1 MKKINIGLVGFGNV
15 GCGVVKVLKSR
26 RHLLA
31 EKIGSEIIIR
41 KICDKDIV
49 SKRSVT
55 VPKEILT
62 TDIADIINDP
72 QIDIVVELIGGINPA
87 KEFISLALKKAKI
100 LLRQIRRCLPST
112 ETNYLPWLKISPN
125 VFILKRL

>member
-1 MKKINIGLVGFGNV
+1 VDKECLTRDV
-15 GCGVVKVLKSR
+15 SR
-26 RHLLA
+26 V
-31 EKIGSEIIIR
+31 I
-41 KICDKDIV
+41 D
-49 SKRSVT
+49 
-55 VPKEILT
+55 
-62 TDIADIINDP
+62 DP